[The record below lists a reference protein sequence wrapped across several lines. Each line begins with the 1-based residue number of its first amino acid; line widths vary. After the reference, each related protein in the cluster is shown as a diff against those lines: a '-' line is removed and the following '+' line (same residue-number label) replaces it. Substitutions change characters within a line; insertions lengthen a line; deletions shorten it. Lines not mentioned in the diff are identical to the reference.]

1 VVLSPAA
8 ATNLRAAMAK
18 PDVGAS
24 TTPVPL
30 THGQFTQAVAS
41 AGSAEAG
48 HAYWTGSSWV
58 HPSSSQPLPPS
69 FQRVLPPPRP
79 SGPSLPSTG
88 PGFTPS
94 RFYGSTQVD
103 AAGSSCSTP
112 FANEPSVAQSSDN
125 PENVVVAAQVYM
137 NSSGACSDS
146 LPWVFY
152 SHDGGQHWAQQVMP
166 GLTAG
171 LAGGDVG
178 VVYDPKDHVFV
189 YSFLQ
194 FSRTTSTNSINVSS
208 STNGSSWFDFTTLD
222 SNAGALDKDMLTVN
236 QDPSSSNYGRVLVA
250 WRDEDVGQDAFIDA
264 YSDNG
269 GGSWTGSSDSI
280 NIVPDC
286 GNGVSPAFDANGDA
300 MAAWWDCNGSYNIEE
315 ELSTD
320 GGASWN
326 QPSNTV
332 ISGNNPI
339 ATSEDPSAC
348 KLDAGGTG
356 FRCDSFPSLAGDP
369 NPSDAGGQA
378 FFVVFA
384 NWDSTTQSSVTAN
397 VSQLHGL
404 STVNGGSAWNGGS
417 CCSFDFMGFDDF
429 GDKFFPWA
437 AFAPNGRLNV
447 GFSDREGSA
456 STSNPN
462 GSTFNEGQSE
472 AGSLTSLRS
481 DSYVAYTADGTL
493 GNPGSDFIGD
503 YDGVESQDDN
513 FDTFPVWTD
522 LRNGSPDVRTMDLC
536 YSDCPT
542 ALGPESPIGVS
553 HAGGSAFTD
562 LYSYNTDPSF
572 GGVGEDYWN
581 AVGIRAGADGT
592 SVDDDLGLWNGR
604 YFNNRVA
611 LGDLSPPNNDYVL
624 ENGNHQASQPYFI
637 DVHSFSTLGGSYTVE
652 WSHGHIV
659 LATSL
664 GDSMGSGDVIRVYD
678 TLDAPSTTY
687 YVGLRPNSG
696 NTSNYRVSLH
706 LHGNGDFQ
714 GSNQD
719 SATSG
724 NTSPGSPAFASVNT
738 GSSTS
743 DYDAVV
749 VQNNNGGSGSYTLY
763 RDTAAPSGTI
773 SINSGATYTKST
785 SVSLGLS
792 ASNPTSGDPVM
803 DMRFSNDGVTF
814 GAWQAYSSSASYTMP
829 AGDGTK
835 TVYVQFRN
843 GAGVISATAS
853 DSIILDT
860 TPPSITSP
868 PAPALKAGQVGTTNV
883 RVGIT
888 WSATDAT
895 SGVATYSLK
904 RSVNGGAF
912 ASVTL
917 SNPALN
923 SVVQSL
929 TPGKRYHY
937 EVSATDKAGNTSA
950 FVTGTQFTLTAFK
963 TSASAITYSGGWSTA
978 TLAGSYS
985 GTVHFTTTFG
995 KKATLAFTGSQVEW
1009 VSTLG
1014 ATQGSAK
1021 VSLDGGAPVI
1031 VNTNAGTTRTR
1042 QAVFVASAASAAHTL
1057 VVTNKA
1063 TSGHPRIDVDA
1074 FIVIS

>member
-1 VVLSPAA
+1 
-8 ATNLRAAMAK
+8 
-18 PDVGAS
+18 
-24 TTPVPL
+24 
-30 THGQFTQAVAS
+30 
-41 AGSAEAG
+41 
-48 HAYWTGSSWV
+48 
-58 HPSSSQPLPPS
+58 
-69 FQRVLPPPRP
+69 
-79 SGPSLPSTG
+79 
-88 PGFTPS
+88 
-94 RFYGSTQVD
+94 VD

-112 FANEPSVAQSSDN
+112 DANEPSVAQSSDN
-125 PENVVVAAQVYM
+125 PDDVVVAAQVYM
-137 NSSGACSDS
+137 NSSGGCSDA

-194 FSRTTSTNSINVSS
+194 FSRTTSTNSINVASS
-208 STNGSSWFDFTTLD
+208 ADGSTWFDLTTLD
-222 SNAGALDKDMLTVN
+222 SAAGALDKDMITVN
-236 QDPSSSNYGRVLVA
+236 QDPSSSDYGRVLVA
-250 WRDEDVGQDAFIDA
+250 WRDESLGQDAYIDA

-269 GGSWTGSSDSI
+269 GGSWTGASDTI
-280 NIVPDC
+280 NTVPDC

-300 MAAWWDCNGSYNIEE
+300 MAAWWDCNGAYNIEE
-315 ELSTD
+315 ELSTN
-320 GGASWN
+320 GGASWT
-326 QPSNTV
+326 QTSNTV

-339 ATSEDPSAC
+339 ATSEAASAC
-348 KLDAGGTG
+348 LLDAGGTG

-384 NWDSTTQSSVTAN
+384 NWDSTTQSGVTAN

-404 STVNGGSAWNGGS
+404 STVNGGSSWNGGS
-417 CCSFDFMGFDDF
+417 CCSFDFMAFDDF

-437 AFAPNGRLNV
+437 AFAPDGRLNV

-481 DSYVAYTADGTL
+481 DAYVAYTADGTL

-503 YDGVESQDDN
+503 YNGVESQDNN

-553 HAGGSAFTD
+553 HTGGSTFDD
-562 LYSYNTDPSF
+562 LYTYNSDPSF
-572 GGVGEDYWN
+572 GGAGENYWN
-581 AVGIRAGADGT
+581 AVGIREGTDGT
-592 SVDDDLGLWNGR
+592 SIDDDLGLWNGR

-624 ENGNHQASQPYFI
+624 ENGNHQPSQPYFI
-637 DVHSFSTLGGSYTVE
+637 DVHSYSTLGGLYTAE
-652 WSHGHIV
+652 WSHGHVV
-659 LATSL
+659 LSTSY

-678 TLDAPSTTY
+678 TLDGPSTTY

-706 LHGNGDFQ
+706 LHANGDFQ
-714 GSNQD
+714 GSNEYA
-719 SATSG
+719 ATSG
-724 NTSPGSPAFASVNT
+724 NTSPGSPAFLSVNT
-738 GSSTS
+738 GASTS

-749 VQNNNGGSGSYTLY
+749 VQNNNGGTGSYTIY
-763 RDTAAPSGTI
+763 RDSAAPSGTI
-773 SINSGATYTKST
+773 SINSGANYTKST

-792 ASNPTSGDPVM
+792 ASNPTAGDPVS
-803 DMRFSNDGVTF
+803 DMRLSNDGVNF
-814 GAWQAYSSSASYTMP
+814 GAWQTYSSSASYTLP

-843 GAGVISATAS
+843 GAGVTSAIAS
-853 DSIILDT
+853 HTIVLDT

-868 PAPALKAGQVGTTNV
+868 PAPAFVPGQLGTTAV
-883 RVGIT
+883 PVAIT
-888 WSATDAT
+888 WQASDAT
-895 SGVATYSLK
+895 SGVATYILK
-904 RSVNGGAF
+904 QSVNSGAY
-912 ASVTL
+912 AKVTL
-917 SNPALN
+917 GNPASNTVTLN
-923 SVVQSL
+923 L
-929 TPGKRYHY
+929 APGKRYQY
-937 EVSATDKAGNTSA
+937 EVSATDKAGNASS
-950 FVTGTQFTLTAFK
+950 FVAGSQFALTAFK
-963 TSASAITYSGGWSTA
+963 TSAGAIKYSTGWTVA
-978 TLAGSYS
+978 ALAGSYS
-985 GTVHFTTTFG
+985 GTVHYSTKLG
-995 KKATLAFTGSQVEW
+995 KKATFGFTGSQVEW

-1014 ATQGSAK
+1014 ATQGSAT
-1021 VSLDGGAPVI
+1021 VALDAGSPVT
-1031 VNTNAGTTRTR
+1031 VNTNAATATTRVG
-1042 QAVFVASAASAAHTL
+1042 VFVTSAASGAHSL

-1063 TSGHPRIDVDA
+1063 TSGHPRIDIDA